1 MLLKQLEN
9 TLDKLFCKRQ
19 ALEWDN
25 VGLQVGSLNQ
35 NIKKI
40 FVTLDVNS
48 NSVSEAIDTNSDLMF
63 SHHPLIFKPIYR
75 VVDSDYAQNLVKK
88 LIEEDIS
95 LYCAHT
101 NYDLMCGGLNDFLAE
116 KFSLNDIEIIEG
128 NSRQWYKFVVFVP
141 EEAEEEVRNTICKN
155 SGGIYK
161 NYSCCTFNTKGVG
174 TFRPLEGSK
183 PFSGKVGKLNF
194 EKEIK
199 IECIVDEGN
208 KDNMVQEV
216 LKVHPYE
223 EVAYDIFKI
232 ENELSQEGIGRLGTL
247 KKSMFFDEFLLR
259 LKEIMGI
266 RNFRWI
272 SDEPSSLRNKRIK
285 RVALSCGSANSLTRN
300 FVGLDCDIVVVGEI
314 GYHNALE
321 VINSGKVVIELG
333 HSNSEK
339 YAIDDICSK
348 LESYFKNQEI
358 KIIKSKKG
366 YTAWRYYID

>member
-1 MLLKQLEN
+1 MLLNQLEKN
-9 TLDKLFCKRQ
+9 LDKLFCKRQ

-25 VGLQVGSLNQ
+25 VGLQVGSLSQ
-35 NIKKI
+35 DIRKI

-48 NSVSEAIDTNSDLMF
+48 SSINEAIDTNSDLIF

-88 LIEEDIS
+88 LIGEDIS

-116 KFSLNDIEIIEG
+116 KLYLNDTKIIEEEG
-128 NSRQWYKFVVFVP
+128 RQWYKFVVFVP
-141 EEAEEEVRNTICKN
+141 EEAEEEVRNAICKN
-155 SGGIYK
+155 GGGSYK

-194 EKEIK
+194 EQEIK
-199 IECIVDEGN
+199 IECIVDGCN
-208 KDNMVQEV
+208 KDNIIQEV

-232 ENELSQEGIGRLGTL
+232 ENKLSQEGIGRLGSL
-247 KKSMFFDEFLLR
+247 KQSMFFGEFLLR

-272 SDEPSSLRNKRIK
+272 SEDSSSIKNKKIK

-300 FVGLDCDIVVVGEI
+300 LVGLDCDIVVVGEI

-321 VINSGKVVIELG
+321 IINSGKVVVALG

-339 YAIDDICSK
+339 YAIDDIYSK

-358 KIIKSKKG
+358 KIVKSKKG
-366 YTAWRYYID
+366 YTTWRYYID